1 MSPTA
6 AYPWKTALVTGASS
20 GIGSDTARLLGAAA
34 VPTIIVARR
43 GERLN
48 ELARQFPSL
57 SPMVADLGTAEG
69 VARVAEKAREV
80 DLLVNNAGF
89 GLAGTFAD
97 VSAAGH
103 QSMIDLNVSAL
114 VALTRAAMEPMKE
127 RGRGWIVQVS
137 SVASF
142 QPGPTAAT
150 YSATKAF
157 VTSLTEA
164 LHEELRGTG
173 VHITALCPGYTRT
186 EFHLASG
193 SPDAVS
199 NVPAFAWLNSTF
211 VARSGLNAVAAGRA
225 LEVPG
230 IAYKAAAAVSG
241 SLPRGVVRRLM
252 GLLSRTR

>member
-69 VARVAEKAREV
+69 VARVAGIKAREV

-114 VALTRAAMEPMKE
+114 VALT
-127 RGRGWIVQVS
+127 
-137 SVASF
+137 
-142 QPGPTAAT
+142 
-150 YSATKAF
+150 
-157 VTSLTEA
+157 
-164 LHEELRGTG
+164 
-173 VHITALCPGYTRT
+173 
-186 EFHLASG
+186 
-193 SPDAVS
+193 
-199 NVPAFAWLNSTF
+199 VPLWN
-211 VARSGLNAVAAGRA
+211 R
-225 LEVPG
+225 
-230 IAYKAAAAVSG
+230 
-241 SLPRGVVRRLM
+241 
-252 GLLSRTR
+252 